1 MPRSS
6 KHQQGSV
13 AIELAALFAVFF
25 VTVYAII
32 AYSIPM
38 LLTLSLRQISA
49 DAARAAIK
57 VDPAAANYTLA
68 VSEEVTETISASWLP
83 DKWRDGDCPPPD
95 NNGWTALPGSPSYGY
110 FRIDNGLPGDPRY
123 LLHVC
128 LQRKYNRSGAD
139 NETAII
145 PPLDLLIFSV
155 PSLPTGEDGNT
166 VLRGQ
171 SLIRL

>member
-1 MPRSS
+1 MPHSS

-25 VTVYAII
+25 VTFYAIL

-38 LLTLSLRQISA
+38 LLTLSFRQISA
-49 DAARAAIK
+49 DAARATIK
-57 VDPAAANYTLA
+57 VDPAAANYTQA
-68 VSEEVTETISASWLP
+68 VSQEVTETINASWLP
-83 DKWRDGDCPPPD
+83 DKWRDGGCPAPD
-95 NNGWTALPGSPSYGY
+95 NNDWAALPGSPSYGY
-110 FRIDNGLPGDPRY
+110 FRVDNGLPGDPRY

-139 NETAII
+139 NEIAII

-155 PSLPTGEDGNT
+155 PSLPTDKNGDT
-166 VLRGQ
+166 ILRGQ
-171 SLIRL
+171 SVIRL